1 MRSII
6 GLFPLRNGVFLIISI
21 KWPMGKNI
29 GYHNGVEVRGF
40 KGKKQIINMERF
52 HQKLMELILDNG
64 LLTYYLS
71 VIISKREKHKT

>member
-1 MRSII
+1 
-6 GLFPLRNGVFLIISI
+6 
-21 KWPMGKNI
+21 MGKNP
-29 GYHNGVEVRGF
+29 GYHNEVEVRGIQR
-40 KGKKQIINMERF
+40 KKQIINMERF

>member
-1 MRSII
+1 
-6 GLFPLRNGVFLIISI
+6 
-21 KWPMGKNI
+21 MGKNP
-29 GYHNGVEVRGF
+29 GYHNGVEVRGI
-40 KGKKQIINMERF
+40 KRKKKQIINMERF

>member
-1 MRSII
+1 MDLITEM
-6 GLFPLRNGVFLIISI
+6 GVAYTFSVKDPTKENNLL
-21 KWPMGKNI
+21 
-29 GYHNGVEVRGF
+29 
-40 KGKKQIINMERF
+40 ERF

>member
-1 MRSII
+1 
-6 GLFPLRNGVFLIISI
+6 
-21 KWPMGKNI
+21 MGKNP
-29 GYHNGVEVRGF
+29 GYQNGVEVRGF

-52 HQKLMELILDNG
+52 HQKVMELILDNG